1 MTEWKP
7 EKNISSPWDVDTW
20 ENNIGQPVLDTYPAS
35 IQNNTYIPPVGTLHI
50 GSKWYDVDT
59 TKLTSMKYI
68 AALFDAM
75 GLKVSE
81 TNENFDKVKHLL
93 VIPEKPKTLDEI
105 QQEFDEKIDEL
116 IENTKNKFHQSKYL
130 SEKLYS
136 IKFDRII
143 ENFEYAKEHGKFMPK
158 VAIGTLYGSYL
169 VSNGGGTGLSAGSC
183 QTSFVIKQG
192 NKHEGYYT
200 IGNQRYFR
208 YYMPDKP
215 NRLVRFFMKTC
226 LGFVW
231 VDDAL

>member
-7 EKNISSPWDVDTW
+7 TEQ
-20 ENNIGQPVLDTYPAS
+20 NIGQPVLDTYSAS

-59 TKLTSMKYI
+59 TKLTSIKHVE
-68 AALFDAM
+68 ALFSAI

-93 VIPEKPKTLDEI
+93 IIPEKPKTLDEI
-105 QQEFDEKIDEL
+105 QQEFEEKIDAL
-116 IENTKNKFHQSKYL
+116 MVKTKK
-130 SEKLYS
+130 
-136 IKFDRII
+136 KFDIYKQTAEHHYNRKFDGII
-143 ENFEYAKEHGKFMPK
+143 KNFEYAREHGKFPQPVKLIM
-158 VAIGTLYGSYL
+158 
-169 VSNGGGTGLSAGSC
+169 GTGLSAPSYVE
-183 QTSFVIKQG
+183 TSFVIKQG
-192 NKHEGYYT
+192 NNHKGYYT
-200 IGNQRYFR
+200 IGNQRYLR

-231 VDDAL
+231 VDE

>member
-7 EKNISSPWDVDTW
+7 TEQ
-20 ENNIGQPVLDTYPAS
+20 NIGQPVLDTYPAS
-35 IQNNTYIPPVGTLHI
+35 IQNNTYIPPVGILHI

-59 TKLTSMKYI
+59 TKLTSIKDVEAVFCAI
-68 AALFDAM
+68 

-93 VIPEKPKTLDEI
+93 IIPEQPKTLDEI

-116 IENTKNKFHQSKYL
+116 IENTKNKFYQSKYL

-143 ENFEYAKEHGKFMPK
+143 ENFEYAKEHGQFP
-158 VAIGTLYGSYL
+158 YL
-169 VSNGGGTGLSAGSC
+169 KLAYTTTGLSAYTSPYTE
-183 QTSFVIKQG
+183 TSFVIKQG
-192 NKHEGYYT
+192 NNHKGYYT

-208 YYMPDKP
+208 YYIPDKP
-215 NRLVRFFMKTC
+215 NAIVRFFMKTC

-231 VDDAL
+231 VDEK

>member
-1 MTEWKP
+1 MTDWKP
-7 EKNISSPWDVDTW
+7 TEQ
-20 ENNIGQPVLDTYPAS
+20 NIGQPVLDTYSAS

-59 TKLTSMKYI
+59 TKLTSIKDVE
-68 AALFDAM
+68 ALFDAI

-93 VIPEKPKTLDEI
+93 IIPEKPKTLDEI

-143 ENFEYAKEHGKFMPK
+143 ENFEYAKEHGQFP
-158 VAIGTLYGSYL
+158 YL
-169 VSNGGGTGLSAGSC
+169 KIAYTTTGLSAGSYVEN
-183 QTSFVIKQG
+183 SFVIKQG
-192 NKHEGYYT
+192 NTHKGYYT
-200 IGNQRYFR
+200 IGNQRYLR
-208 YYMPDKP
+208 YYMNDKP
-215 NRLVRFFMKTC
+215 NRLARFFMKTC

-231 VDDAL
+231 IDE